1 MKMWTTGTMR
11 TYTKTSEDVD
21 NRDDDDP
28 PKTSE
33 DVDIGDDEDSHKD
46 Q

>member
-1 MKMWTTGTMR
+1 MR

-33 DVDIGDDEDSHKD
+33 DVDIGDDDNNHKD
-46 Q
+46 E